1 MRWRV
6 PLFAI
11 VAAGALFGPAEYAKA
26 AVPTGPA
33 LAANCTNPSTIA
45 FPGGVQVQMTC
56 DGRQVGG
63 VGTTIPDAEI
73 NARAFADLAAQT
85 AVRCTLPSVL
95 STSNVSA
102 VPGGFVIRFN
112 CDGATVSGF
121 GSTAT
126 DTGVNLLAFAS
137 VLATDNLRCNT
148 SSSGISA
155 VPGGFLAS
163 FQCGGVTLTGFG
175 STATDA
181 GVNANGFAMLRAD
194 SGIICSITSSSIA
207 AVMGGFIP
215 TFACSGSHVSGFGS
229 TAADAGRNALGFAQL
244 KAATGR
250 ACMLPVSGVKIL
262 AYSYEAQFN
271 CGSRHPV
278 GTGTTATA
286 AGASALV
293 AAQ

>member
-1 MRWRV
+1 MRWRMPLLALVVAGTWLV
-6 PLFAI
+6 PAEHAQAAGPAA
-11 VAAGALFGPAEYAKA
+11 VAA
-26 AVPTGPA
+26 
-33 LAANCTNPSTIA
+33 AANCTNPSTIA

-63 VGTTIPDAEI
+63 VGTTIPAAET

-85 AVRCTLPSVL
+85 GVRCTLPSVL

-126 DTGVNLLAFAS
+126 DTGVNLLAFAG

-148 SSSGISA
+148 TTSGIGA
-155 VPGGFLAS
+155 VPGGFLAN
-163 FQCGGVTLTGFG
+163 FQCGGITLTGFG

-181 GVNANGFAMLRAD
+181 GANANAFAMLRAD
-194 SGIICSITSSSIA
+194 TGLNCTTTTSSIA
-207 AVMGGFIP
+207 AVTGGFIP
-215 TFACSGSHVSGFGS
+215 TFACSGSYVSGFGS

-250 ACMLPVSGVKIL
+250 ACTLPVSAVKIF
-262 AYSYEAQFN
+262 AYGYEAQFN
-271 CGSRHPV
+271 CGSRHPT
-278 GTGTTATA
+278 GTGATATA
-286 AGASALV
+286 AGESALV